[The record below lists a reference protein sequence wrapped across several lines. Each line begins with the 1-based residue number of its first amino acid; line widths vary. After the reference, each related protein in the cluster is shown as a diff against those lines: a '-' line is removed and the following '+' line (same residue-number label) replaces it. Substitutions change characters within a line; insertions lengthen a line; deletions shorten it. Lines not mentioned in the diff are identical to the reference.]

1 MMSRSWSHRNR
12 SQRKFAFREGHS
24 HHLSHSHN
32 RCFSVHTVMKN
43 RASHSHNRNRS
54 HKTSSHNRSHDR
66 RPENSIAVT
75 IAIAMRESRS
85 QSRSRKFVT
94 FWKDAFF
101 NILVLT
107 FQPNQ
112 HDCLNANLWQP
123 RKAKQTLIF
132 SLNVASFLHSYD
144 TNLFGWK
151 KNISFRQKKEVFWDC
166 FWLKKDISFRQKKKF
181 TPLLIYI
188 FFL

>member
-94 FWKDAFF
+94 FRKHAFF

-123 RKAKQTLIF
+123 TKAKQKLIFFSWMLLPFFTLIIQI
-132 SLNVASFLHSYD
+132 FLLLCSYN
-144 TNLFGWK
+144 TNLFASMASK
-151 KNISFRQKKEVFWDC
+151 K
-166 FWLKKDISFRQKKKF
+166 
-181 TPLLIYI
+181 
-188 FFL
+188 